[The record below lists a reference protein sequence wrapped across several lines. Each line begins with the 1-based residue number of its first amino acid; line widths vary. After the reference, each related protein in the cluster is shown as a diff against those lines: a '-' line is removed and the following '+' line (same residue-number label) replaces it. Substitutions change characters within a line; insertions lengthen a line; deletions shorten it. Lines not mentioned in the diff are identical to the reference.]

1 MYRLARLAS
10 YCSTSSTRRFL
21 ARPSSVLLVATGDV
35 GTSPHARSI
44 SQIIRYSLWSE
55 DNPLSALLGE
65 SRGCRHPL
73 QS

>member
-1 MYRLARLAS
+1 
-10 YCSTSSTRRFL
+10 L